1 MLQVCTNNAIPTTKE
16 IKERRILSS
25 TLTQYCMLLH
35 KGQVHSDF
43 VCCMGGRVFQSFAV
57 EYSNDTLLR

>member
-43 VCCMGGRVFQSFAV
+43 VCWVGGCSKVLQL
-57 EYSNDTLLR
+57 NIQMIHC